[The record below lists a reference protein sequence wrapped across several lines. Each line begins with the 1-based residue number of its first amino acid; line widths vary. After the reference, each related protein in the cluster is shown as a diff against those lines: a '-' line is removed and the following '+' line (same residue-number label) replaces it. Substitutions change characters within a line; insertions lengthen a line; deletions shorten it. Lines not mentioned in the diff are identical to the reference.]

1 LDVLSSSWIL
11 IFLEHFSGL
20 LTVSSHGRLSGDGF
34 LFAIFVYGLLTY
46 WLAHAS
52 ASTTHTKTA
61 GLEWEGVTSLV
72 TASLVTTHHHASSAS
87 KEVVIVIKGIHTESA
102 HASERILL
110 LLPLSTLFSHSHL
123 TKTMLAHAHAH
134 ATHSSESIIEKVVL
148 FIEEV
153 SKWIP
158 ASKEFSEYVI
168 SILHVEVLEP
178 STWAKVHVGLK
189 ASPSATTTT
198 IARLSSSI

>member
-1 LDVLSSSWIL
+1 
-11 IFLEHFSGL
+11 L
-20 LTVSSHGRLSGDGF
+20 LTVPSHGRLSGDGF
-34 LFAIFVYGLLTY
+34 LFTILVYGLLTY

-52 ASTTHTKTA
+52 ASTTHTKAA
-61 GLEWEGVTSLV
+61 GLEGEGATTLV
-72 TASLVTTHHHASSAS
+72 TASLVTTHHHASSSS

-110 LLPLSTLFSHSHL
+110 LLLLSTLFSHSHL
-123 TKTMLAHAHAH
+123 TKTVLAHAHVHVHTA
-134 ATHSSESIIEKVVL
+134 HSSESIIEKVVL
-148 FIEEV
+148 LIEEV

-158 ASKEFSEYVI
+158 TSKEFSEYVI

-178 STWAKVHVGLK
+178 STWAKVHVLLE